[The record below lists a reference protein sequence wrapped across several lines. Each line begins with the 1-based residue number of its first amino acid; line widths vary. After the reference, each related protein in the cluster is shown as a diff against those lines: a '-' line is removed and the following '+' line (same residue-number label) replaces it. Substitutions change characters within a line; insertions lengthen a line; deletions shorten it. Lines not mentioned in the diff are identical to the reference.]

1 MHPLSQKHLQLGR
14 RWIHEYLWS
23 FLSIVSVTCFGKFS
37 DQVQAHNNNLTLL
50 GLEKN
55 GMIIVVDLIVLWI
68 DLQFSIF
75 VFIDHFGISDFG
87 ECVLLGSTTGTQEA
101 RSVAVV
107 VCGMGLP
114 LWLFLRD
121 CTQRVFACTVA
132 GYLHPLGH
140 WWSSRK
146 WLHSYSST
154 GMSST
159 THAHDHVNRLIP
171 NLEHSPV
178 HCAC

>member
-1 MHPLSQKHLQLGR
+1 
-14 RWIHEYLWS
+14 
-23 FLSIVSVTCFGKFS
+23 
-37 DQVQAHNNNLTLL
+37 
-50 GLEKN
+50 
-55 GMIIVVDLIVLWI
+55 MIIVVDLIVLWI